1 MLKTPVVI
9 VVVSPHATGTLKKHM
24 FWGNGTSTADT
35 KSKQWLTARV
45 ICINYSGSTSLR
57 KAVEESMT
65 GKLEDGGC
73 LLLDDGVIKLA

>member
-1 MLKTPVVI
+1 

-24 FWGNGTSTADT
+24 FWGNGTSTTDT
-35 KSKQWLTARV
+35 KSKQWLAVRV

-65 GKLEDGGC
+65 GTLKNGGC
-73 LLLDDGVIKLA
+73 FLLDDDVINLA